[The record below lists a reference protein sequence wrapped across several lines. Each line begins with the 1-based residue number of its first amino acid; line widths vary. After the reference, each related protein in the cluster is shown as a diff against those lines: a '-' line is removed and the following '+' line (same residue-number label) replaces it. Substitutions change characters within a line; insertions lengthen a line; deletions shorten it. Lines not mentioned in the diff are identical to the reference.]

1 MTQTLVR
8 PSAIKAKKIKPS
20 DMIGDPGTPVLRRRR
35 TPGSLN
41 SHQQFQLDRLIRSSA
56 CFCPSPFVLKRRDS
70 TRYALTD
77 NQRLEMYRLVLE
89 GFTYVRVA
97 DITGTTK
104 ALVATNTG
112 YVMANFEAVVR

>member
-8 PSAIKAKKIKPS
+8 PSTLKAKKIKPS
-20 DMIGDPGTPVLRRRR
+20 GPIGDPGTFVIHRRR

-77 NQRLEMYRLVLE
+77 NQRLHLRSRRRHHGHHQGARCDQHGLRHGEL
-89 GFTYVRVA
+89 
-97 DITGTTK
+97 
-104 ALVATNTG
+104 
-112 YVMANFEAVVR
+112 